1 MSGIK
6 NHKAAVVARPV
17 GVVLTI
23 AAGIGL
29 YKYINWSRTT
39 KPPPFQ
45 DMKITKLT
53 FNGKATSAVIS
64 PDGKQVVYVI
74 YDGGRRSLW
83 LRQVATG
90 TDVKLTEPE
99 DTNYFGLTIS
109 PDGNFLYYAYGGT
122 TIQNRELYRMPVLG
136 GSPRK
141 VVEDIGSPVGFSP
154 DGKQIAFVRSERRGG
169 GEADCSAVVNR
180 EKAH

>member
-6 NHKAAVVARPV
+6 NHKTAVMLALI
-17 GVVLTI
+17 GVVFTI

-29 YKYINWSRTT
+29 YKYFNWSRTT
-39 KPPPFQ
+39 KPAPFQ

-53 FNGKATSAVIS
+53 FNGKATYAVIS
-64 PDGKQVVYVI
+64 PDGRQVVYVI
-74 YDGGRRSLW
+74 DDGGRRSLW

-90 TDVKLTEPE
+90 TDVQLTQPE
-99 DTNYFGLTIS
+99 DTFYFSLTIS

-122 TIQNRELYRMPVLG
+122 TIQNRVLYRMPVLG

-141 VVEDIGSPVGFSP
+141 VVEDIGSPIGFSP
-154 DGKQIAFVRSERRGG
+154 DGKQIAFVRSARARRGCAQRTARRQSG
-169 GEADCSAVVNR
+169 SG
-180 EKAH
+180 